1 MTENRAYFE
10 TILKRRGTNCAR
22 WDTMDKKYQKANM
35 IHLGVADMDFQSPL
49 PIREHFK
56 EIVEHGIFGYS
67 DLDEGFYNAIRRWM
81 NRQYKLEVPKEWIVF
96 CPRINVASS
105 ISVEALTDKGSEV
118 MIHSPA
124 YSPLYQAIIKN
135 ERIAVESQLIL
146 TEQGY
151 KIDFEALEQ
160 KVTDKTQMLIVCSPH
175 NPVGRVWTKDE
186 LEQIGAFCVQHNLVL
201 FVDEIHSDILAKGYK
216 FTSALSLSSEV
227 LERLVVATSLT
238 KTFNIPGVIISY
250 MIIPNLELREKIQNY
265 IDRLGMHNPNI
276 FAATAV
282 EVAYTKCDD
291 WYEEMLQYIDENEA
305 FTRTYFKAH
314 MPKFTI
320 LPREG
325 TYLLWIDYKDVG
337 CSGETLEK
345 WFLEEANVSVYM
357 GTNFGEAGKGYI
369 RMNIA
374 SPRALLEEAYGRM
387 TKVYHNLLNK

>member
-1 MTENRAYFE
+1 MTENRACFE
-10 TILKRRGTNCAR
+10 TILDRRGTNCAR
-22 WDTMDKKYQKANM
+22 WDTMDEKYQKADM

-49 PIREHFK
+49 PIRERFK
-56 EIVEHGIFGYS
+56 EIIEHGIFGYS
-67 DLDEGFYNAIRRWM
+67 DLDEGFYKGIRRWM
-81 NRQYKLEVPKEWIVF
+81 DRQCQLDVPKEWIVF

-105 ISVEALTDKGSEV
+105 ISVEALTDKEHEV
-118 MIHSPA
+118 MIHTPA
-124 YSPLYQAIIKN
+124 YDPLHQAIIKN
-135 ERIAVESQLIL
+135 ERIVVESQLVR
-146 TEQGY
+146 TEKGY

-175 NPVGRVWTKDE
+175 NPVGRVWTKEE
-186 LEQIGAFCVQHNLVL
+186 LEQIGEFCVEHNLVL
-201 FVDEIHSDILAKGYK
+201 FVDEIHSDILAKGHK

-227 LERLVVATSLT
+227 LERLVIATSLT

-250 MIIPNLELREKIQNY
+250 MIIPNLKLREKIQNH
-265 IDRLGMHNPNI
+265 IDRVGMHNPNI

-291 WYEEMLQYIDENEA
+291 WYEEMLQYIDENEV
-305 FTRTYFKAH
+305 FTRAYFKAH
-314 MPKFTI
+314 MPEFTI

-325 TYLLWIDYKDVG
+325 TYLLWMDYKDLG
-337 CSGETLEK
+337 CSGEALEK

-357 GTNFGEAGKGYI
+357 GTNFGEEGKGYI

-374 SPRALLEEAYGRM
+374 SPKALLEEAYERM